1 MDFETFTIEGT
12 TSTSEGPVTDTDA
25 AAGCNTCT
33 DSFTVTVRKLWLKFL
48 EITRVIFVRSHN
60 EFVLQSTL
68 GDNRTINSSFVW
80 SKYRTTQ
87 YVLNSLADWE
97 QWT

>member
-33 DSFTVTVRKLWLKFL
+33 DSFTVTVRKLRLKFL
-48 EITRVIFVRSHN
+48 EITKFRYIC
-60 EFVLQSTL
+60 
-68 GDNRTINSSFVW
+68 
-80 SKYRTTQ
+80 
-87 YVLNSLADWE
+87 
-97 QWT
+97 